1 LRAAWSLVR
10 KFPLRP
16 TKKSATLF
24 YKQAKLPLATFK
36 IFVQQL
42 DFAELRAQ
50 KQ

>member
-10 KFPLRP
+10 KFPFRP

-24 YKQAKLPLATFK
+24 YKQAKLPLGAFK
-36 IFVQQL
+36 FFMPRL
-42 DFAELRAQ
+42 DFAEWGAQ